1 MFEDGDAYQR
11 FMGRWSDRVAASFVA
26 DLHVPDECWWLDVGC
41 GSGALLA
48 AVLHAR
54 RPARLTGLDPSPA
67 QLALARRRLATT
79 SEVSPELVLGSA
91 DAVPLADG
99 VVDVAVTGLVLNFCP
114 DPGSALAELVRVTR
128 PGGTV
133 AGYVWDYRHPD
144 FFLRRYWD
152 AADLEGVLGNADERH
167 RWPVCTDDGMAAL
180 LAVHPGAVQGAIT
193 IETAFASHEELWT
206 GYTLGIGP
214 VGAHLAGLD
223 GHRRARL
230 QDRLRDVVDDAGG
243 PAALTAR
250 ALTFSIPVP

>member
-67 QLALARRRLATT
+67 QLALARRRLSTAGD
-79 SEVSPELVLGSA
+79 VSAELVLGSA

-99 VVDVAVTGLVLNFCP
+99 VVDAVVTGLVLNFCP

-133 AGYVWDYRHPD
+133 AGYVWDYRHPG
-144 FFLRRYWD
+144 FFLRRYWE

-180 LAVHPGAVQGAIT
+180 LAVHPGAVQGPSPSRPPSCPT
-193 IETAFASHEELWT
+193 RSCGTASCSASVPSAHTSPGWT
-206 GYTLGIGP
+206 GTSGP
-214 VGAHLAGLD
+214 GCRIACEAWSTT
-223 GHRRARL
+223 
-230 QDRLRDVVDDAGG
+230 
-243 PAALTAR
+243 PAAR
-250 ALTFSIPVP
+250 PP